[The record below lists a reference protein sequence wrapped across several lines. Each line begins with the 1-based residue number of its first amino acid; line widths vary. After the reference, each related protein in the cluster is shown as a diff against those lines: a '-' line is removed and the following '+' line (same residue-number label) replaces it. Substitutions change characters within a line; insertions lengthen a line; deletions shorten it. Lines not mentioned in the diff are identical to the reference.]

1 MGFKAKGSGQI
12 STLWIGGDMMFTT
25 DKVAIDFQSYAYTLI
40 GGGIGL
46 LAIIGLIAMII
57 FIYVQLIK

>member
-1 MGFKAKGSGQI
+1 
-12 STLWIGGDMMFTT
+12 MFTS
-25 DKVAIDFQSYAYTLI
+25 DKVAIDFTDYAYTLI

-46 LAIIGLIAMII
+46 LLIISFIAMII

>member
-1 MGFKAKGSGQI
+1 
-12 STLWIGGDMMFTT
+12 MMFMT
-25 DKVAIDFQSYAYTLI
+25 DKVAIDFQDLAYNLI

-46 LAIIGLIAMII
+46 LFIISFIAMII

>member
-1 MGFKAKGSGQI
+1 
-12 STLWIGGDMMFTT
+12 MMFTS
-25 DKVAIDFQSYAYTLI
+25 DKLAIDLTNYAYTLI
-40 GGGIGL
+40 GAGIGL

>member
-1 MGFKAKGSGQI
+1 
-12 STLWIGGDMMFTT
+12 MMFTS

-46 LAIIGLIAMII
+46 LAIIGLTAMII

>member
-1 MGFKAKGSGQI
+1 
-12 STLWIGGDMMFTT
+12 MMFTT
-25 DKVAIDFQSYAYTLI
+25 DKVAIDFQDLAYTLI

>member
-1 MGFKAKGSGQI
+1 
-12 STLWIGGDMMFTT
+12 MMFTS
-25 DKVAIDFQSYAYTLI
+25 DKLVGVDFQSYAYTLI

-57 FIYVQLIK
+57 FIYDQLIK